1 MAASATG
8 DAVYV
13 EGRDDEYVI
22 RHLLIRRGVDP
33 ECLPEFVEMD
43 SDQGDQVRA
52 DMVSDHVSVRLR

>member
-22 RHLLIRRGVDP
+22 RHLLIRRGADL
-33 ECLPEFVEMD
+33 EGLPGRADMD
-43 SDQGDQVRA
+43 SDHADQVDER
-52 DMVSDHVSVRLR
+52 HGH

>member
-33 ECLPEFVEMD
+33 EGLPGRPDMD
-43 SDQGDQVRA
+43 SDHADQVGS
-52 DMVSDHVSVRLR
+52 DMDSDHVSVRLR